1 MSSASSF
8 KIEQKD
14 NKIFIADEK
23 EGEKSIEMCEYL
35 FDQKEILHVI
45 SNEIIKNNLLVGSVL
60 KHKDMKTFKY
70 IVRNIISLKYLKIV
84 GTQK

>member
-1 MSSASSF
+1 
-8 KIEQKD
+8 
-14 NKIFIADEK
+14 
-23 EGEKSIEMCEYL
+23 MCEYL

-70 IVRNIISLKYLKIV
+70 IVRNIISLKYIKII